1 MRNGWSR
8 KRDCRQEQA
17 IKPLVGAGGLDV
29 AGLLALVADTVVA
42 DLGGAVA
49 GKVTDLT
56 TYDWLADVQEIINRW
71 VDKQL

>member
-1 MRNGWSR
+1 MRSGGLR
-8 KRDCRQEQA
+8 KRDCRQGQA

-42 DLGGAVA
+42 DLSGAVA

-56 TYDWLADVQEIINRW
+56 TYCRVSWCYNREY
-71 VDKQL
+71 LG